1 MNEQQDFQ
9 NSTPQPRNLTVFP
22 ERRADAS
29 AALISVI
36 EGLTTQVHEM
46 REEIIRHKNELRS
59 EREQLIN
66 DVLNKA
72 LPDGD
77 AEGHRRYHETV
88 IAKIESQ
95 KQFYDKLRLELVK
108 YGLLGLVGFFAVA
121 AWHEFLKGPK

>member
-1 MNEQQDFQ
+1 MNDDFA
-9 NSTPQPRNLTVFP
+9 NSQSPTPRNLTVFP

-36 EGLTTQVHEM
+36 EGLTQQVHEM
-46 REEIIRHKNELRS
+46 REEIIRHKNELRN

-88 IAKIESQ
+88 ISKIESQ

-108 YGLLGLVGFFAVA
+108 YGLLGFAGWA
-121 AWHEFLKGPK
+121 AFALWQAFLKGPK

>member
-1 MNEQQDFQ
+1 MMEENIP
-9 NSTPQPRNLTVFP
+9 TPRNLTTFQP

-29 AALISVI
+29 AALINVI

-46 REEIIRHKNELRS
+46 REEIIKHKAELRG
-59 EREQLIN
+59 EREQLVEDI
-66 DVLNKA
+66 LRKA

-95 KQFYDKLRLELVK
+95 KQFYDKLLLELVK
-108 YGLLGLVGFFAVA
+108 YGLLGFAGWA
-121 AWHEFLKGPK
+121 AYALWQAFLKGPK